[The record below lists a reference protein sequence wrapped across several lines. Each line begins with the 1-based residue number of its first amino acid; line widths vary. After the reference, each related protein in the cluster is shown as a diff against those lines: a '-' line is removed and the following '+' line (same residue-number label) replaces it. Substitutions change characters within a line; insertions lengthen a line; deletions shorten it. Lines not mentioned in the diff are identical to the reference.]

1 MAKRKRGGKKK
12 RKRFSYSSELA
23 KYSRS
28 ELERLNAIRHALDGI
43 ARDMA
48 LKSITRG

>member
-12 RKRFSYSSELA
+12 RKRFSYTGELA
-23 KYSRS
+23 KYTKS
-28 ELERLNAIRHALDGI
+28 EIARLNAIRHALDAV

-48 LKSITRG
+48 LKSITR